1 MKRIWTIFLA
11 IVLLP
16 LATAAQT
23 RTYGDIESKAFVIGL
38 DQYYFGSSGSLTF
51 KVAKSFY
58 EARING
64 GTVSIICPGA
74 DETPLYEG
82 EGDFIIG
89 IHDFTGDKKP
99 ELVVA
104 GRRSGLLEAE
114 IFQLGESAESIGRI
128 GAEKEGVSEIR
139 IFRQAITIKNH
150 KSGAMYTW
158 TWHKTKFD
166 FKASDGSADPT
177 PAKPEPAE

>member
-1 MKRIWTIFLA
+1 MKRILTIISVLMLMSLA
-11 IVLLP
+11 
-16 LATAAQT
+16 ASAQT

-51 KVAKSFY
+51 KAAKKSY

-64 GTVSIICPGA
+64 GSVSIVCPGA
-74 DETPLYEG
+74 GEYLLYEG

-104 GRRSGLLEAE
+104 GRRSGVLEAE
-114 IFQLGESAESIGRI
+114 IFQLGEKAESIGRI
-128 GAEKEGVSEIR
+128 GAEGDGITEIR
-139 IFRQAITIKNH
+139 VFRQAITIKNH
-150 KSGAMYTW
+150 KAGAMYTW
-158 TWHKTKFD
+158 TWHKNKFD
-166 FKASDGSADPT
+166 FKASDGSSDPT
-177 PAKPEPAE
+177 PAKLQAAE